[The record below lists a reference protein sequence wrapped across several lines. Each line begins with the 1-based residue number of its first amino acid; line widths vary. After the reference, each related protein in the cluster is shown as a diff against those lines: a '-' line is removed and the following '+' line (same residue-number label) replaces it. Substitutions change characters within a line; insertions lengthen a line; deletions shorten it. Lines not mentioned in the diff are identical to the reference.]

1 MASDERTVNISDV
14 VVSDRIRA
22 DLGDIDWLCNSIK
35 EYGIIEPVVLSVEVD
50 SKRVLLIAGRRRLSA
65 LERLGRTEL
74 RHGIEFIWRGEESP
88 LRRKAVELEENL
100 RRKDLT
106 WVEIVTG
113 KQQLLDLMQSIHGA
127 AEIGGRTRAE
137 RAAGESQGFGINKLA
152 AMLGESPA
160 LTSKDLDVARALA
173 ILPDLANAETKESAI
188 RRASIIVAVAQMRQS
203 AKAAPPGEKLWT
215 LYEGDFRD
223 NISKI
228 PGDSVDLVYTDQPFA
243 VGLDKMSKH
252 AGGVVSYS
260 DEKPDMVACLPD
272 VAREAFRILRGD
284 RFAVFFFGFNYYTR
298 LVLHL
303 LQAGFTVNPVPVI
316 WFKHTRSTENPNT
329 RYANAY
335 DPAIVAM
342 KGSPVFI
349 RPGQA
354 NVIDMPAV
362 TPSERIQIAQ
372 QPVALVE
379 KFIRD
384 MVAPGALVVDLMA
397 GSGTTGVA
405 ALQCKCRVI
414 LFEREPAACAV
425 IKARLGAL

>member
-1 MASDERTVNISDV
+1 MASNERAVNISDI
-14 VVSDRIRA
+14 VVSDRVRA
-22 DLGDIDWLCNSIK
+22 DLGDIDRLCNSIK
-35 EYGIIEPVVLSVEVD
+35 EFGIIEPVVLSVEAD
-50 SKRVLLIAGRRRLSA
+50 FKRVLLVAGRRRLAA

-74 RHGIEFIWRGEESP
+74 RHGVEFIWRGEESP

-113 KQQLLDLMQSIHGA
+113 KQQLLDLMQAIYGP

-215 LYEGDFRD
+215 LYEGDFGD

-228 PGDSVDLVYTDQPFA
+228 PDGSVDLVYTDLPFGVDLSA
-243 VGLDKMSKH
+243 MSKH
-252 AGGVVSYS
+252 TGGVVSYADGRENVVCS
-260 DEKPDMVACLPD
+260 LGE
-272 VAREAFRILRGD
+272 VARESYRVLRDG
-284 RFAVFFFGFNYYTR
+284 RYGVYFFGYNYYHE
-298 LVLHL
+298 LLGVL
-303 LQAGFTVNPVPVI
+303 QDAGFSVNPVPVV
-316 WFKHTRSTENPNT
+316 WYKHTRSTENPNT

-384 MVAPGALVVDLMA
+384 MVAPGAMVVDLMA